1 MRGFANL
8 ILELDRTNK
17 TNQRL
22 AALVRYF
29 RSADDRDAIWAV
41 ALLSGRR
48 PRRPVNASQLR
59 EWAAAAAGLPEWLF
73 AASYDVVGDL
83 AETVALCLPTAPGAK
98 GEQPEERSLADWM
111 EDVLIPLRARDDD
124 DKRDAVLRAW
134 STLSEQERFVFN
146 KLLTGGFRVGVSRKM
161 VTRALSEVFGIE
173 ANVLAHR
180 LMGRWEISAAFYR
193 SIRDPDTR
201 DAAGGQP
208 YPFLLAHPLEVEP
221 ADLGSPR
228 DFVVEWK
235 WDGIRA
241 QVIRRSAQTWIWTR
255 GEELVTDTFPELAGA
270 AADLPDGTVLDGE
283 VVAFRGHILPFS
295 ELQRRLN
302 RKKVGAK
309 LLRDVPLAF
318 IAWDILEHRGDD
330 LRERPLHERR
340 LALEET
346 LRGFQGSLHLS
357 EPHRS
362 ATWQEL
368 AELRAQSRGHRA
380 EGLMLTARESAYG
393 VGRVRGA
400 WWKWKLD
407 PMSVDAVLMYAQ
419 RGHGRRSNLYTDYT
433 FGVWDQ
439 GELVPFA
446 KAYSGLRDEEFR
458 AIDRFVKQHTRERFG
473 PVRSV
478 TPELVFELHF
488 EGIRS
493 SRRHKSGLALR
504 FPRMARWRREKRPED
519 ADHLSTLRALLRQIE
534 GEADG
539 G

>member
-1 MRGFANL
+1 MRDFAQL
-8 ILELDRTNK
+8 IRELDRTNK

-22 AALVRYF
+22 AALVRF
-29 RSADDRDAIWAV
+29 FDVADDRDAIWAV

-48 PRRPVNASQLR
+48 PRRPISASQLR
-59 EWAAAAAGLPEWLF
+59 EWAAEAAGLPQWLF

-83 AETVALCLPTAPGAK
+83 AETVALCLPAPSEGH
-98 GEQPEERSLADWM
+98 GEQHEARSLADWM
-111 EDVLIPLRARDDD
+111 EEVLIPLRTRDED
-124 DKRDAVLRAW
+124 DKREAVLRAW
-134 STLSEQERFVFN
+134 RTLSEQERFVFN

-161 VTRALSEVFGIE
+161 VTRALSQVFGID

-180 LMGRWEISAAFYR
+180 LMGKWEITAEFYR

-241 QVIRRSAQTWIWTR
+241 QVIRRSGQTWIWTR
-255 GEELVTDTFPELAGA
+255 GEELVTDAFPELAEA

-283 VVAFRGHILPFS
+283 VVAFREHILPFS

-302 RKKVGAK
+302 RKKVGTK

-318 IAWDILEHRGDD
+318 IAWDILEHRGLD
-330 LRERPLHERR
+330 LRDRPLQARR

-346 LRGFQGSLHLS
+346 LGGLEGRLLIS
-357 EPHRS
+357 EPHRA
-362 ATWQEL
+362 ATWQDF
-368 AELRAQSRGHRA
+368 AALRAQSRAHRA
-380 EGLMLTARESAYG
+380 EGLMLKARDSAYG
-393 VGRVRGA
+393 VGRVRGS

-433 FGVWDQ
+433 FGVWHE

-458 AIDRFVKQHTRERFG
+458 AVDRFVKQHTRERFG

-504 FPRMARWRREKRPED
+504 FPRMARWRRDKRPED
-519 ADHLSTLRALLRQIE
+519 ADHLSTLQALLRQLE
-534 GEADG
+534 GEDDG
-539 G
+539 S